1 MAHDAFAPGPGGNY
15 PWFPRLPDGSPDWR
29 AVVGK
34 EAIRTDDGRWLTTQR
49 TTQRLG
55 QDSVLIDLTPRDAD
69 GAPLVI
75 PVLS

>member
-1 MAHDAFAPGPGGNY
+1 MAHDAYAPGPSGTY

-34 EAIRTDDGRWLTTQR
+34 EARQTEDGRWV

-55 QDSVLIDLTPRDAD
+55 EDSVLIDLTPRDAN
-69 GAPLVI
+69 GSPLVI
-75 PVLS
+75 PTLVLG